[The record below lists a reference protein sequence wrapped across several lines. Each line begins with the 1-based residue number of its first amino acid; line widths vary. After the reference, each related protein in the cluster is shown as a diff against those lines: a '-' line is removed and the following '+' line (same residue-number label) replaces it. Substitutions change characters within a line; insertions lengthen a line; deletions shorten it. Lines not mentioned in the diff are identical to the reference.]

1 MMLRME
7 NLQMLEANMEFVSDT
22 IVLHF
27 VWAFQI
33 AAIQKNAT
41 KKKAKELL
49 KINQKLSQ
57 VTINGTVYSTV
68 IKAQTTLLLQPSCID
83 RMQCY
88 SQEQSIEITYNHSV
102 TTVWHTLMCL
112 C

>member
-1 MMLRME
+1 
-7 NLQMLEANMEFVSDT
+7 MEFVSDT
-22 IVLHF
+22 IVLQF

-33 AAIQKNAT
+33 AAIQKNAA

-68 IKAQTTLLLQPSCID
+68 IKAQTTSLLQPSCIE
-83 RMQCY
+83 CNATVKN
-88 SQEQSIEITYNHSV
+88 SQ
-102 TTVWHTLMCL
+102 LK
-112 C
+112 